1 MARATIP
8 GVFPFSIPVKGGQPI
23 QGMRLVGKK
32 AGKTLVVTAGVH
44 GDEYV
49 GIQAVRELLR
59 QLSPG
64 ELSGQV
70 IFVPVVNAGGFFAG
84 TYRVPEDGENL
95 NRCFPGAKGETYTW
109 NMASALEAALYPQ
122 ADFLLDLHGGGIYE
136 TMEPLAFFPVDAG
149 ERVKSVARQAGNALS
164 LTFLVQSF
172 ARDGL
177 YSWAAQQ
184 GIPGLL
190 VERGSGGTWTRD
202 QVEACKENVLQ
213 LLDFLEIRPYGHR
226 REAPREVEDAHYETA
241 QTSGYW
247 YPQKQPGDT
256 FSQGELLGRVESG
269 AGETLQA
276 TTAPFDG
283 VVLYQTHILGVS
295 KGMPLLAYG
304 KLRAEGGFPARKQKG
319 CYDREQKLQ
328 DADY

>member
-1 MARATIP
+1 MNKIQTP
-8 GVFPFSIPVKGGQPI
+8 GRHPLSIPVKGGQPI
-23 QGMRLVGKK
+23 EGVRLVGNQP
-32 AGKTLVVTAGVH
+32 GKTLVVTAGVH

-49 GIQAVRELLR
+49 GIQAVRELLA

-109 NMASALEAALYPQ
+109 NMASALEEALYPQ

-149 ERVKSVARQAGNALS
+149 ETVERISRQAGKALS

-172 ARDGL
+172 AKDGL

-190 VERGSGGTWTRD
+190 VERGGGT
-202 QVEACKENVLQ
+202 
-213 LLDFLEIRPYGHR
+213 
-226 REAPREVEDAHYETA
+226 
-241 QTSGYW
+241 
-247 YPQKQPGDT
+247 
-256 FSQGELLGRVESG
+256 
-269 AGETLQA
+269 
-276 TTAPFDG
+276 
-283 VVLYQTHILGVS
+283 
-295 KGMPLLAYG
+295 
-304 KLRAEGGFPARKQKG
+304 LR
-319 CYDREQKLQ
+319 
-328 DADY
+328 

>member
-1 MARATIP
+1 MNKIQTP
-8 GVFPFSIPVKGGQPI
+8 GRHPFSIPVKGGQPI
-23 QGMRLVGKK
+23 EGVRLVGNQP
-32 AGKTLVVTAGVH
+32 GKTLVVTAGVH

-49 GIQAVRELLR
+49 GIQAVRELLA

-84 TYRVPEDGENL
+84 TYLVPEDGENL
-95 NRCFPGAKGETYTW
+95 NRCFPGAKGNTYTW

-149 ERVKSVARQAGNALS
+149 ERVKSVARQAGKALS

-172 ARDGL
+172 ARNGL

-184 GIPGLL
+184 GIPALL
-190 VERGSGGTWTRD
+190 VERGGGGTWSRAEVD
-202 QVEACKENVLQ
+202 ACKENILQ
-213 LLDFLEIRPYGHR
+213 LLDFLEIRPYDCR
-226 REAPREVEDAHYETA
+226 RETPREVEDAHYETVQA
-241 QTSGYW
+241 NGYW
-247 YPQKQPGDT
+247 YPEKQPGDT
-256 FSQGELLGRVESG
+256 FAQGELLGRVESG
-269 AGETLQA
+269 EGETLQA
-276 TTAPFDG
+276 ITAPFDG

-295 KGMPLLAYG
+295 QGMPLLAHG
-304 KLRAEGGFPARKQKG
+304 KLRAEGGLSRQETERMP
-319 CYDREQKLQ
+319 
-328 DADY
+328 

>member
-1 MARATIP
+1 MARTITP

-49 GIQAVRELLR
+49 GIQAVRELLC

-149 ERVKSVARQAGNALS
+149 ETVELISRQAGQTLS

-184 GIPGLL
+184 GIPALL

-213 LLDFLEIRPYGHR
+213 LLDFLEIRPYDCR
-226 REAPREVEDAHYETA
+226 KETPREVEDAHYETVQA
-241 QTSGYW
+241 SGYW
-247 YPQKQPGDT
+247 YPEKQPGDP
-256 FSQGELLGRVESG
+256 FFQGELLGRVESG
-269 AGETLQA
+269 EGETLQA
-276 TTAPFDG
+276 ITAPFDG

-295 KGMPLLAYG
+295 KGMSLLAYG
-304 KLRAEGGFPARKQKG
+304 KLREEGGLSRQETE
-319 CYDREQKLQ
+319 RML
-328 DADY
+328 

>member
-1 MARATIP
+1 MNKIQTP
-8 GVFPFSIPVKGGQPI
+8 GRHPLSIPVKGGQPI
-23 QGMRLVGKK
+23 EGVRLVGNQP
-32 AGKTLVVTAGVH
+32 GKTLVVTAGVH

-49 GIQAVRELLR
+49 GIQAVRELLA

-109 NMASALEAALYPQ
+109 NMASALEAALYHQ

-149 ERVKSVARQAGNALS
+149 ERVKSVARQAGQALS

-190 VERGSGGTWTRD
+190 VERGSGGTWSRAEVD
-202 QVEACKENVLQ
+202 ACKENILQ
-213 LLDFLEIRPYGHR
+213 LLDFLEIRPYGSR
-226 REAPREVEDAHYETA
+226 KGTPREVEDAHYETVQA
-241 QTSGYW
+241 NGYW
-247 YPQKQPGDT
+247 YPEKQPGDT
-256 FSQGELLGRVESG
+256 FAQGELLGRVESG
-269 AGETLQA
+269 EGETLQA
-276 TTAPFDG
+276 ITAPFDG

-295 KGMPLLAYG
+295 QGMPLLAYG
-304 KLRAEGGFPARKQKG
+304 KLRAEGGLSRQETE
-319 CYDREQKLQ
+319 RML
-328 DADY
+328 

>member
-1 MARATIP
+1 MARTITP
-8 GVFPFSIPVKGGQPI
+8 EVFPFSIPVKGGQPI

-184 GIPGLL
+184 GIPAPSGGAGQRRNL
-190 VERGSGGTWTRD
+190 EQSGSG
-202 QVEACKENVLQ
+202 CL
-213 LLDFLEIRPYGHR
+213 
-226 REAPREVEDAHYETA
+226 
-241 QTSGYW
+241 
-247 YPQKQPGDT
+247 
-256 FSQGELLGRVESG
+256 QGEHPPAVGLSG
-269 AGETLQA
+269 DPPLWLPEGN
-276 TTAPFDG
+276 APG
-283 VVLYQTHILGVS
+283 G
-295 KGMPLLAYG
+295 GGGPL
-304 KLRAEGGFPARKQKG
+304 
-319 CYDREQKLQ
+319 
-328 DADY
+328 

>member
-1 MARATIP
+1 MNKIQTP
-8 GVFPFSIPVKGGQPI
+8 GRHPFSIPVKGGQPI
-23 QGMRLVGKK
+23 EGVRLVGNQP
-32 AGKTLVVTAGVH
+32 GKTLVVTAGVH

-49 GIQAVRELLR
+49 GIQAVRELLA

-84 TYRVPEDGENL
+84 TYLVPEDGENL

-122 ADFLLDLHGGGIYE
+122 ADFLLDLHSGGIYE
-136 TMEPLAFFPVDAG
+136 SMEPLAFFPVDAG
-149 ERVKSVARQAGNALS
+149 ETVERISRQAGQTLS

-190 VERGSGGTWTRD
+190 VERGPRASEPHTQAVKESIAYMRRNLD
-202 QVEACKENVLQ
+202 QELSLERLADQAALSPSHYIRVFRRYTGQTPFA
-213 LLDFLEIRPYGHR
+213 FLSDLRL
-226 REAPREVEDAHYETA
+226 REAAHCLEQGMTVSETA
-241 QTSGYW
+241 LHVGLGNLSYFIRLFRQRYGQT
-247 YPQKQPGDT
+247 PKQY
-256 FSQGELLGRVESG
+256 QLGLTS
-269 AGETLQA
+269 
-276 TTAPFDG
+276 
-283 VVLYQTHILGVS
+283 
-295 KGMPLLAYG
+295 
-304 KLRAEGGFPARKQKG
+304 RKK
-319 CYDREQKLQ
+319 
-328 DADY
+328 